1 LKHPSFSSLALLLCS
16 SLVAAQAHAQAHAQT
31 PTQSIEVRAPRAE
44 LQQVCPDAR
53 AELPDALAAA
63 AQDVAAHGTVAVQF
77 DIEGSRV
84 MNVQATAQ
92 GPGAQI
98 KHVRAVQRAVRG
110 LACSNG
116 EAGRQRVAFN
126 VRFVDPFD
134 RSVDRSVQHADARMV
149 LVEVPAT
156 QR

>member
-1 LKHPSFSSLALLLCS
+1 MKHPSVSILALLLCS
-16 SLVAAQAHAQAHAQT
+16 SMAIAQT
-31 PTQSIEVRAPRAE
+31 ATPSIEVRAPRAE

-63 AQDVAAHGTVAVQF
+63 AQDVAVHGTVAVQF

-84 MNVQATAQ
+84 LNVQATAQ
-92 GPGAQI
+92 HPGAQI

-116 EAGRQRVAFN
+116 DAGRQRVAFN

-134 RSVDRSVQHADARMV
+134 RSVQTADARRV

>member
-1 LKHPSFSSLALLLCS
+1 MKHPSFSILALLLCS
-16 SLVAAQAHAQAHAQT
+16 SAVSAQTAT

-53 AELPDALAAA
+53 TELPDALAAA

-77 DIEGSRV
+77 DIEGSR
-84 MNVQATAQ
+84 MLNVQAQ
-92 GPGAQI
+92 GAQI

-116 EAGRQRVAFN
+116 DMGRQRVAFN

-134 RSVDRSVQHADARMV
+134 RSVQSADARHV
-149 LVEVPAT
+149 LVEVPAL

>member
-1 LKHPSFSSLALLLCS
+1 MKYPSFSILASLLCS
-16 SLVAAQAHAQAHAQT
+16 SMAFAQT

-77 DIEGSRV
+77 EIEGSRLL
-84 MNVQATAQ
+84 NVQAQ
-92 GPGAQI
+92 GAQV
-98 KHVRAVQRAVRG
+98 KHVRAVKRAVRG

-116 EAGRQRVAFN
+116 DAGRQRVAFN

-134 RSVDRSVQHADARMV
+134 RNVDRSVQTANARRV
-149 LVEVPAT
+149 LVEVPSA